1 MQYFIPED
9 THDKTDTDTASAE
22 FILTEATM
30 FKIHP
35 MINMGEVTPYDFLE
49 IDKV

>member
-1 MQYFIPED
+1 
-9 THDKTDTDTASAE
+9 TDDITVTDTASAE

-30 FKIHP
+30 CKIHP

-49 IDKV
+49 MDKV